1 MLTRMHVVS
10 LVSVM
15 FTCVYVPGNH
25 LRGRSRDRVIFYGHE
40 PGSDLVGGTLRWYS
54 GQTNGFPTFV

>member
-15 FTCVYVPGNH
+15 FTCVYVPGNYLH
-25 LRGRSRDRVIFYGHE
+25 RRSRDRVIFHGHE
-40 PGSDLVGGTLRWYS
+40 SESDSVNDTAL
-54 GQTNGFPTFV
+54 